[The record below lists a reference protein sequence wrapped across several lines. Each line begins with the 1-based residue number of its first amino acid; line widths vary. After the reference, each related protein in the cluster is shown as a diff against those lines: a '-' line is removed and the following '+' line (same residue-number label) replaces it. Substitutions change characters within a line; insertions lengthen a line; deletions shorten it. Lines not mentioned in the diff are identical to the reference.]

1 MRAIRNFIYNFSDI
15 FVAII
20 IVAIAV
26 VLIGTRL
33 NVIMSYPDTDEPT
46 GIADTQSADTEGDA
60 GLDPNVEYI
69 TVSIP
74 GGSSTDV
81 VAGILKEGSVIT
93 DTDAFINELRLLG
106 MDGQVQ
112 AGTHYIP
119 KGSTLD
125 EMINIIC
132 GKTAEGEAQPA
143 EGEAQP
149 AEGQ

>member
-1 MRAIRNFIYNFSDI
+1 MRAIRNFIYNYSDI

-26 VLIGTRL
+26 VIIGTRL
-33 NVIMSYPDTDEPT
+33 NVIMSYPNSDEPT
-46 GIADTQSADTEGDA
+46 GVADTQNADTEDT

-81 VAGILKEGSVIT
+81 VAGLLKEGDVIT
-93 DTDAFINELRLLG
+93 DTDAFINELRTLG

-119 KGSTLD
+119 KGSSLE

-132 GKTAEGEAQPA
+132 GKTAEGGEQPA
-143 EGEAQP
+143 EGAAQP